1 MDRKDAS
8 CALVVASCDSFSDV
22 WDAYFTLL
30 FRYWPD
36 CPYTIYLIT
45 DSKVYPD
52 PRVRTIVQDTL
63 KKDWSSC
70 IIDSLKKIPEK
81 YIIFNQEDFLLN
93 ARVDTTRIKELVR
106 CIAEYNAACIRLLP
120 SPSPDK
126 KYNDHLGE
134 ITKGP
139 QYSFSL
145 QATIWEK
152 DIFLNLL
159 KKGEQIRHTETTAS
173 MRAKEAVQKPFLS
186 VYKNE
191 LPFPYFATAIKK
203 GVWYYDAIQL
213 CKKEGIEVKTNKPI
227 ESFRHY
233 VVRKL
238 HVEHFIRLAKK
249 ISKFRKIYYKKSYS
263 QQGEDIIIESVLKQ
277 FGKKNITYLD
287 IGAHHP
293 YYLSNT
299 YYFYKKGHT
308 GVCVEPDTKLCK
320 LIQKKRPKDVCLAVG
335 IGEEDGSVQRFYK
348 MNPPSLNTFSK
359 EEAESLEQ
367 YGHTIESIHE
377 IKIMNINT
385 IFEKYFSSTPDFVSI
400 DTEGLDLE
408 ILESIDF
415 IKYRP
420 MVFCVETKEYKKDIR
435 DERIITFMKSK
446 EYEVYADTHL
456 NTIFYIK
463 NI

>member
-1 MDRKDAS
+1 MNRKDAS

-45 DSKVYPD
+45 DSKVYNHPK
-52 PRVRTIVQDTL
+52 VKTIVQDEL

-70 IIDSLKKIPEK
+70 VIDSLKKIPEK
-81 YIIFNQEDFLLN
+81 YIIFNQEDFLIN
-93 ARVDTTRIKELVR
+93 GPVKTEHIKKLVKN
-106 CIAEYNAACIRLLP
+106 ISEYNAACIRLLP
-120 SPSPDK
+120 SPPPDK

-152 DIFLNLL
+152 DIFCSLL

-173 MRAKEAVQKPFLS
+173 VRAKNTVQKPFLS
-186 VYKNE
+186 VFKNE
-191 LPFPYFATAIKK
+191 RPFPYFATAIKK

-213 CKKEGIEVKTNKPI
+213 CKKEGIGIKTNKPI

-238 HVEHFIRLAKK
+238 HAERFIRLAKK
-249 ISKFRKIYYKKSYS
+249 IQKLGKTYYKKSYS
-263 QQGEDIIIESVLKQ
+263 QQGEDIIVESALKQ
-277 FGKKNITYLD
+277 LGKKDMIYLD

-293 YYLSNT
+293 FYLSNT
-299 YYFYKKGHT
+299 YYFYKQGHK

-335 IGEEDGSVQRFYK
+335 IGEKDASVQRFYK

-367 YGHTIESIHE
+367 YGHTIESVHE

-385 IFEKYFSSTPDFVSI
+385 IFEKYFSRTPDFVSI

-408 ILESIDF
+408 ILKSINF
-415 IKYRP
+415 TKYRP
-420 MVFCVETKEYKKDIR
+420 SVFCIETKEYKTDSR
-435 DERIITFMKSK
+435 DESIITFMKSNG
-446 EYEVYADTHL
+446 YEVYADTHL
-456 NTIFYIK
+456 NTIFYNKKI
-463 NI
+463 